1 MNIFDPLLAMPS
13 TTFLAYDPEIQVKG
27 QKLNSGIY
35 IQC

>member
-1 MNIFDPLLAMPS
+1 MNIFDPLLAMLS
-13 TTFLAYDPEIQVKG
+13 TSLLAYDPEIQVKG